1 MCDRATGG
9 SGDKQMPTKKKGKI
23 DVTKEVKRLARERV
37 GPVPPSRVEE
47 EPKDKKK
54 QKHKKGWEQWESEH

>member
-1 MCDRATGG
+1 
-9 SGDKQMPTKKKGKI
+9 MPTKKKGKL

-37 GPVPPSRVEE
+37 GPVPPSRVED

-54 QKHKKGWEQWESEH
+54 EKHKKGWEQWEGEH